1 MNRMDGNV
9 ALTEEQVEVLRNVM
23 DKMKEVFDT
32 VMGVVDTVLDSFAE
46 YCNDNL
52 DKIIYY
58 GKLELL
64 NDFMNEHE
72 LFNDEGNMIDN
83 EH

>member
-1 MNRMDGNV
+1 MDMVDGNV
-9 ALTEEQVEVLRNVM
+9 VLTEEQVEVLRNVM

-32 VMGVVDTVLDSFAE
+32 LMSVVDSVLDSFAQ

-58 GKLELL
+58 GKMELL
-64 NDFMNEHE
+64 NDFMNEYE
-72 LFNDEGNMIDN
+72 LINEGNMIDG
-83 EH
+83 